1 MKKTALTVIALPL
14 LLLIFLST
22 PVFAIT
28 KILNIRHWTAP
39 DHTRVVV
46 DTSAEAHI
54 NVKEEEGKIVVEFE
68 KSVVSPDLLKEY
80 VLDKPAVRKV
90 SVTSLSADRVRIEVY
105 IARSVQ
111 PRVFTLGKI
120 LDKPHR
126 VVIDANIPEVEEQ
139 ETVERKKVKRRE
151 KKKII
156 VIDPGHG
163 GEDPGAIGPRGT
175 KEKDIVLKISR
186 ALRDKLVERGY
197 KALLTREGDYYV
209 PFKKRLKI
217 ARESNAD
224 LFISI
229 HADACG
235 SRSVRGASAYCLSTR
250 GASSEAARLL
260 AESQNLSDIIGGV
273 PNGQN
278 NDETDP
284 IILNMLQTETINQSK
299 SFGAMALENIKKV
312 NQLKFSKVQEAPFRV
327 LKLPDITSLLVETAY
342 LSNAHEESLLRTRA
356 YQDDMAWAIAATVT
370 QYIPSP
376 YLAQFEEKDGAYEPL
391 SKKAAHKRESFFYKI
406 ERGDRLEKIAQRFE
420 TTVQEL
426 MKENNIRSKNRIY
439 VGQKLR
445 IPGAAAVAV
454 SSSPPFHVVQ
464 RGETLNGIAKKYST
478 TALHVAKL
486 NAIESPNRIYVG
498 QKLRLVDEP
507 KARTEEGTRE
517 DKKTAT
523 TYVVKRGD
531 RLTDI
536 AKKYGTTVPDLMQRN
551 NIISKNRIYVGQKL
565 AIAENTPNT
574 ETNASEVA
582 KREEIY
588 VVKKGDTLEIIAQR
602 YGKPTSE
609 LVITNG
615 LKSKNKIYAGQK
627 LKIPGE

>member
-22 PVFAIT
+22 PAFALT

-68 KSVVSPDLLKEY
+68 KSVVSPDVLKEY
-80 VLDKPAVRKV
+80 VLEKPAVRKV
-90 SVTSLSADRVRIEVY
+90 SVTSLSSDRVRIEVY

-139 ETVERKKVKRRE
+139 ETVERKKVKKRE

-197 KALLTREGDYYV
+197 KVLLTREGDYYV

-229 HADACG
+229 HADACN
-235 SRSVRGASAYCLSTR
+235 SRSVQGASVYCLSTK

-273 PNGQN
+273 PNGRN
-278 NDETDP
+278 NDETDS

-299 SFGAMALENIKKV
+299 SFGAMVLENIKKV
-312 NQLKFSKVQEAPFRV
+312 NRLKFSKVQEAPFRV

-342 LSNAHEESLLRTRA
+342 LSNAHEEALLRTRA

-370 QYIPSP
+370 HYIPSP

-391 SKKAAHKRESFFYKI
+391 SKKAAHKRESFFYKV
-406 ERGDRLEKIAQRFE
+406 ERGDRLEKIAQRFG
-420 TTVQEL
+420 TTVQVL
-426 MKENNIRSKNRIY
+426 MKENNIRLKNRIY

-445 IPGAAAVAV
+445 ILGAAVVAA
-454 SSSPPFHVVQ
+454 SSHPFHVVQ
-464 RGETLNGIAKKYST
+464 RGETLKGIAERYGT

-498 QKLRLVDEP
+498 QKLRLADEP
-507 KARTEEGTRE
+507 KTGTEESARE

-531 RLTDI
+531 RLGDI
-536 AKKYGTTVPDLMQRN
+536 AKKYGTTVQDLMRLNTVKSQ
-551 NIISKNRIYVGQKL
+551 NRIYVGQKL
-565 AIAENTPNT
+565 AIADDTPK
-574 ETNASEVA
+574 TNSSSNAKKEEV
-582 KREEIY
+582 Y

-602 YGKPTSE
+602 YGKLTSE
-609 LVITNG
+609 LATMNR

-627 LKIPGE
+627 LRIPGE

>member
-22 PVFAIT
+22 PAFALT

-68 KSVVSPDLLKEY
+68 KAVVSPDVLKEY
-80 VLDKPAVRKV
+80 VLEKPAVRKV
-90 SVTSLSADRVRIEVY
+90 SVISLSSDRVRIEVY

-139 ETVERKKVKRRE
+139 ETVERKKVKKRE

-197 KALLTREGDYYV
+197 KVLLTREGDYYV

-229 HADACG
+229 HADACN
-235 SRSVRGASAYCLSTR
+235 SRSVQGASVYCLSTK

-273 PNGQN
+273 PNGRN
-278 NDETDP
+278 NDETDS

-299 SFGAMALENIKKV
+299 SFGAMVLENIKKV
-312 NQLKFSKVQEAPFRV
+312 NRLKFSKVQEAPFRV

-342 LSNAHEESLLRTRA
+342 LSNAHEEALLRTRA

-370 QYIPSP
+370 HYIPSP

-391 SKKAAHKRESFFYKI
+391 SKKAAHKRESFFYKV
-406 ERGDRLEKIAQRFE
+406 ERGDRLEKIAQRFG
-420 TTVQEL
+420 TTVQVL
-426 MKENNIRSKNRIY
+426 MKENNIRLKNRIY

-445 IPGAAAVAV
+445 ILGAAVATA
-454 SSSPPFHVVQ
+454 SSHPFHVVQ
-464 RGETLNGIAKKYST
+464 RGETLKGIAEKYGT

-498 QKLRLVDEP
+498 QKLRLADEP
-507 KARTEEGTRE
+507 KTGTEESARE

-531 RLTDI
+531 RLGDI
-536 AKKYGTTVPDLMQRN
+536 AKKFSTTVQDLMRLNTVKSQ
-551 NIISKNRIYVGQKL
+551 NRIYVGQKL
-565 AIAENTPNT
+565 AIADDTPK
-574 ETNASEVA
+574 TNSSSNAKKEEV
-582 KREEIY
+582 Y

-602 YGKPTSE
+602 YGKLTSE
-609 LVITNG
+609 LATMNR

-627 LKIPGE
+627 LRIPGE